1 MKRIRQLC
9 IVAALLIIL
18 FFFHTSYSVFGQ
30 IDWHDKLKSQFSS
43 LENNKTFHIALLLP
57 WWYNIIM
64 AKKLIHWDQNYAN
77 DDEKQIAKLDNK
89 NSGIKALMRA

>member
-1 MKRIRQLC
+1 
-9 IVAALLIIL
+9 
-18 FFFHTSYSVFGQ
+18 
-30 IDWHDKLKSQFSS
+30 
-43 LENNKTFHIALLLP
+43 
-57 WWYNIIM
+57 M